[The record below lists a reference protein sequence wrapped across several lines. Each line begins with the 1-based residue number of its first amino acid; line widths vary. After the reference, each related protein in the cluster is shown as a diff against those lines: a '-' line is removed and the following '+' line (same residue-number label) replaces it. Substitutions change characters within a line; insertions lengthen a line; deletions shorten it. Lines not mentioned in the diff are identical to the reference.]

1 MSKKQLLTEGE
12 IRRFMK
18 FAKLSANGSSFISE
32 AGYGM
37 HEGDGM
43 YEGDYMHEEEEA
55 EMPEDDMGDMD
66 DMGDEAELEMGDEEA
81 PAPAGDA
88 EAVVADALQKLAAE
102 IKEKLGVD
110 IGIEAGGEDEE
121 MEDMGDEGEEMEMD
135 VEEPPAEE
143 AGGEEMV
150 AEVTRR
156 VMARITESRQRE
168 QRANAIDEVTNR
180 IMKRILRS
188 K

>member
-1 MSKKQLLTEGE
+1 MSKKQLLSEGE

-18 FAKLSANGSSFISE
+18 FAKLEPLAESFISE
-32 AGYGM
+32 AGYDGPM
-37 HEGDGM
+37 DEGYLD
-43 YEGDYMHEEEEA
+43 EEEDA

-88 EAVVADALQKLAAE
+88 EAVVADALAKLAAE
-102 IKEKLGVD
+102 LKDKLGVD
-110 IGIEAGGEDEE
+110 ISVDASAGEGEE

-135 VEEPPAEE
+135 VEEPPADE

-156 VMARITESRQRE
+156 VMARITESRRRAD
-168 QRANAIDEVTNR
+168 RANAIDEVTNR